1 MLHEKLGDHKK
12 AKECF
17 EKLAPKRE
25 MFSRVVSPVA
35 FMLFL
40 LIGGILM
47 ISRGE
52 KILSLFAFASALICF
67 FWLKRDAGTAITIFR
82 KKRQYS

>member
-1 MLHEKLGDHKK
+1 
-12 AKECF
+12 
-17 EKLAPKRE
+17 
-25 MFSRVVSPVA
+25 
-35 FMLFL
+35 
-40 LIGGILM
+40 M